1 VVPQVGAVHQTAQR
15 VVHGH
20 RDGVVRRSHHL
31 ASPRVEQPH
40 RQRAAPADAAWLLRH
55 VAQRVV
61 ERKPRG
67 AARSISVGKGQQQIG
82 PHQTLHRHRDRQ
94 VGRRSDLGRV
104 GDVHDPLGKV
114 ECVAAR
120 HRPLGALEHAPLD
133 LDRVVVVPRAPLGLV
148 LAHLVE
154 LRTLR
159 VGELLATEQ
168 VVAAQARGHARL
180 PRLASPQL
188 KDEDVVPVRVRRQ
201 DPVARRREVQIDADV
216 GAECTAQLLHERAQ
230 SRRAVIFI

>member
-1 VVPQVGAVHQTAQR
+1 M
-15 VVHGH
+15 
-20 RDGVVRRSHHL
+20 
-31 ASPRVEQPH
+31 
-40 RQRAAPADAAWLLRH
+40 
-55 VAQRVV
+55 
-61 ERKPRG
+61 
-67 AARSISVGKGQQQIG
+67 
-82 PHQTLHRHRDRQ
+82 
-94 VGRRSDLGRV
+94 GRRSDLGRV

-133 LDRVVVVPRAPLGLV
+133 LDRVIVVPRASLGLV

-159 VGELLATEQ
+159 VGKPLATEQ
-168 VVAAQARGHARL
+168 VVAAQARHASL

-216 GAECTAQLLHERAQ
+216 GAESTAQPLHERAQ